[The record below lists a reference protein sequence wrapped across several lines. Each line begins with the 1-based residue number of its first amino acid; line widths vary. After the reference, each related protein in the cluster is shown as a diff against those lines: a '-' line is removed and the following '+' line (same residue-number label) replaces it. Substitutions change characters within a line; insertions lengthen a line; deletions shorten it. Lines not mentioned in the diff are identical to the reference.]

1 MELWV
6 QRVTKACE
14 GWASAGHRGW
24 ARPSQVPCT
33 GCFISMTLVKR
44 ILCGAMGMWGLLVG
58 LTKEGWVLPNGIRLW
73 EAGGAS
79 IVLSS
84 SD

>member
-1 MELWV
+1 MGQYWS
-6 QRVTKACE
+6 QRLGPAVTSPMYWLFHLNDTCE
-14 GWASAGHRGW
+14 AN
-24 ARPSQVPCT
+24 
-33 GCFISMTLVKR
+33 LVWSYGDVGPP
-44 ILCGAMGMWGLLVG
+44 CGADKRGLG
-58 LTKEGWVLPNGIRLW
+58 LPNGIRLW